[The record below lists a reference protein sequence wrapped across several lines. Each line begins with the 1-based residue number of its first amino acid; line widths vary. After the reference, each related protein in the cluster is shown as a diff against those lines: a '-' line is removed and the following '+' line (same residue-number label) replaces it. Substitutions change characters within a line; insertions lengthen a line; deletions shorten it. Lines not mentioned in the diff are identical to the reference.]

1 MSEET
6 IPQEDIWTVPVDE
19 ELGLFVDEKVNDG
32 KTIPRVNLW
41 GAPAVVKEEADNSE
55 IIPESER
62 VVNWGL
68 TGNGKADDLEEVITK
83 NEHPPAKI
91 DSAKMIIFNI
101 AFVGKDREIVLVG
114 ILTNLLDRVLMLQRI
129 TFLATHPCPYA
140 SSLYTTTSSRISVF
154 MHGSIGNPKM

>member
-19 ELGLFVDEKVNDG
+19 ELGLFVDEEVNDG

-41 GAPAVVKEEADNSE
+41 GASAVVKEEADNSE
-55 IIPESER
+55 IILEGER

-68 TGNGKADDLEEVITK
+68 TGNGKANGPEVITK

-91 DSAKMIIFNI
+91 DSAKMKIFNI
-101 AFVGKDREIVLVG
+101 AFVGKDREIALVG
-114 ILTNLLDRVLMLQRI
+114 KLTNLLDRVLMLQRI
-129 TFLATHPCPYA
+129 TFLATHPCPYV

>member
-19 ELGLFVDEKVNDG
+19 ELGLFVDEKVNDR

-41 GAPAVVKEEADNSE
+41 GDPAAVKEKADNSK

-68 TGNGKADDLEEVITK
+68 TGNGKADDLEIITK

-91 DSAKMIIFNI
+91 DSAKMKIFNI
-101 AFVGKDREIVLVG
+101 AFVGKNREIVLVG

-129 TFLATHPCPYA
+129 TFLATHPCPYV
-140 SSLYTTTSSRISVF
+140 SSSYTTTSSRIFVF